1 MIRGLLLISL
11 ISVSMS
17 VNAGPTDDNHV
28 HVEQVGSGDDL
39 ELNIDQMGYG
49 NK

>member
-1 MIRGLLLISL
+1 
-11 ISVSMS
+11 MS

-49 NK
+49 NTCLLYTSPSPRDS